1 MAVPVIS
8 AGLSAL
14 LSQIL
19 GRGAQAAPQAFSR
32 AAPRFAPAAPRF
44 TPGSLASAPAAAPA
58 AGGMAP
64 GTAAATIAAGSAA
77 NMRPPFNAPAP
88 NRGPNIPNDVYE
100 GYTRAID
107 PTREQPF
114 SPEDMAQINAAKR
127 FPTSDDNAM
136 TYRARQEFDDAVRY
150 RELVD
155 SGRLDRANFED
166 ENAVPNPSRTITP
179 VERRALAAS
188 TRTPPAQQSA
198 PSVSSLFDRYNETGN
213 AADFIIADRAMR
225 EAGITGTGEPM
236 PKKAGGSVSGSDAAL
251 QQALEIIHRLL
262 AERRQQ

>member
-1 MAVPVIS
+1 MALPAIP
-8 AGLSAL
+8 AGLAAMISR
-14 LSQIL
+14 IL
-19 GRGAQAAPQAFSR
+19 ARGAQTGTRGGASSRLMEPSVGQMARTMSPATAATTVAAGAPSIYGGLPSRGAFSGDVSTMEGFM
-32 AAPRFAPAAPRF
+32 PSGQ
-44 TPGSLASAPAAAPA
+44 TPEE
-58 AGGMAP
+58 
-64 GTAAATIAAGSAA
+64 
-77 NMRPPFNAPAP
+77 
-88 NRGPNIPNDVYE
+88 RG
-100 GYTRAID
+100 
-107 PTREQPF
+107 QPM

-166 ENAVPNPSRTITP
+166 ENAVPNPGRTITP

-188 TRTPPAQQSA
+188 TRTPPAQRSA
-198 PSVSSLFDRYNETGN
+198 PSVSSLWDRYNESGN
-213 AADFIIADRAMR
+213 AADFILADRAMR
-225 EAGITGTGEPM
+225 EAGVTGTGEPM
-236 PKKAGGSVSGSDAAL
+236 PKKAGGAVSGSDVAL